1 MFHEQL
7 HRGYLGGVEPR
18 RIGESEA
25 KYLARE
31 EDTEAY
37 YKYKNNQILK
47 PKEDVQEE
55 DLSTWE
61 YVSKPEESAAN
72 LFECGKR
79 AGLQPGAEYP
89 GDAEFDR
96 IVEKIINDT
105 KWTDRK
111 NVLKVYDT
119 ANQKKN
125 IWKALTGTYFSLIPL
140 GITYGKSQGQT
151 N

>member
-1 MFHEQL
+1 M
-7 HRGYLGGVEPR
+7 
-18 RIGESEA
+18 
-25 KYLARE
+25 
-31 EDTEAY
+31 
-37 YKYKNNQILK
+37 
-47 PKEDVQEE
+47 
-55 DLSTWE
+55 
-61 YVSKPEESAAN
+61 SKPEESAAN